1 MTEREGPGGPQRVE
15 GPAAAL
21 YVDDGEAVR
30 LAQSRI
36 RISGPSL
43 MERPG
48 WLLTSLRRI
57 GARSLRIKLVATSE
71 TCQAVRKRSSR
82 GR

>member
-1 MTEREGPGGPQRVE
+1 MGMTARLKRLQRF
-15 GPAAAL
+15 
-21 YVDDGEAVR
+21 
-30 LAQSRI
+30 AQSRI

-48 WLLTSLRRI
+48 RLLISLRRI
-57 GARSLRIKLVATSE
+57 RARSSRIKLVATSE
-71 TCQAVRKRSSR
+71 TCQAVRKRSLR